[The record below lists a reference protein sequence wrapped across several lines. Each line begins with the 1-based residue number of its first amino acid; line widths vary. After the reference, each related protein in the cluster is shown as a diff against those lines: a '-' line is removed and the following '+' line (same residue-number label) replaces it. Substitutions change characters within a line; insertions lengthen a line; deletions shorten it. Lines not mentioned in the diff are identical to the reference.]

1 MNKNAQRDLIALSM
15 IGDGDLPVEECP
27 MLSPCRRRIW
37 GRGRQP
43 FSSVQ
48 GMFLE
53 LAAAELPAVSR

>member
-1 MNKNAQRDLIALSM
+1 M